1 MIWENIKMAFRSIA
15 ASKLRT
21 ALTMLGLIIGIS
33 SVVVISAI
41 GEGVKK
47 SVSDQVTG
55 LGANV
60 IAITPGQLISNQNG
74 NRSFN
79 PAATF
84 GASTLTPSD
93 IDTIRNLDKVKG
105 ATPFSLISGI
115 PSYEGKTSPSTLISG
130 TNSNYLDLVVTQ
142 KLESGRFFRNDEEGK
157 FVAVLGPDVK
167 TALLGS
173 EDAIGKKVS
182 IRNQEFEV
190 IGVIAKE
197 ETTSIGGNDTGN
209 VLYMPLG
216 TAKILTGSAPSINR
230 IIVQGKDTQT
240 AQQAAEQIK
249 QALLQNHGNQE
260 DFSVLT
266 QKDILST
273 FDQIFSLL
281 TTFVSA
287 IASIALL
294 VGGIGI
300 MNIMLVSVTERTREV
315 GLRKALGAT
324 GRTILGQFLIEAIVL
339 CIIGGLLGI
348 GLAYAAAYG
357 VGKLAN
363 IEPILTM
370 QAIGYA
376 VGTSVAVGVIFGIAP
391 AIKAA
396 RMRPI
401 EALRHE

>member
-15 ASKLRT
+15 ANKLRT

-33 SVVVISAI
+33 SVVIISAI

-60 IAITPGQLISNQNG
+60 IAITPGQLISNQGG

-84 GASTLTPSD
+84 GASTLTPND
-93 IDTIRNLDKVKG
+93 IDTIRKLNKVKG

-115 PSYEGKTSPSTLISG
+115 PSYNGKTSPSTLISA

-142 KLESGRFFRNDEEGK
+142 KIEAGRFFRGEEEGQR
-157 FVAVLGPDVK
+157 VVVLGPDVK
-167 TALLGS
+167 TQLFGS
-173 EDAIGKKVS
+173 EEAVGKKLS
-182 IRNQEFEV
+182 IRSQEFEIV
-190 IGVIAKE
+190 GVIAKE
-197 ETTSIGGNDTGN
+197 ESTSLGGNDTGN
-209 VLYMPLG
+209 VIYMPLG
-216 TAKILTGSAPSINR
+216 TATSLTGSVPSINR
-230 IIVQGKDTQT
+230 IIVQGKDTV
-240 AQQAAEQIK
+240 QAAETADQIK
-249 QALLQNHGNQE
+249 QAILKNHGNQE

-273 FDQIFSLL
+273 FDQIFTLL

-300 MNIMLVSVTERTREV
+300 MNIMLVSVTERTREI

-324 GRTILGQFLIEAIVL
+324 GRTILGQFMIEAIVL
-339 CIIGGLLGI
+339 CVIGGLLGVA
-348 GLAYAAAYG
+348 LAYAGSYG
-357 VGKLAN
+357 VGKFAN
-363 IEPILTM
+363 IEPILTL
-370 QAIGYA
+370 QSISWA
-376 VGTSVAVGVIFGIAP
+376 VSVSVVVGIVFGIAP